1 MIAASKIDAF
11 GFSEAASR
19 ISTTGM
25 CRLVNQIAQDC
36 FRSAGIL
43 RVLRL
48 SLLNGDKDEVSL
60 YDVQAAVEAALAAMP
75 NPDGESFNAIDDMSS
90 DVNQAVRSLLQRQQM
105 VAELLEAM
113 EVAARMDR
121 TLDEINE
128 AANTAYGIV
137 TILPDGQRHW
147 DAFCELIV
155 RRGLSVELIDLGPGF
170 GPRPKINTP
179 ATLKLSKAVQRR
191 TAAFVAAAHEESAAR
206 SSQSKPA
213 KRRKGKA

>member
-1 MIAASKIDAF
+1 MIAAAKIDAF

-19 ISTTGM
+19 ISTTGLT
-25 CRLVNQIAQDC
+25 RQVNQIAQDC
-36 FRSAGIL
+36 YRSAGIL

-48 SLLNGDKDEVSL
+48 SLLNGDPDEVSL
-60 YDVQAAVEAALAAMP
+60 YDVRAAVEAALAAMP

-155 RRGLSVELIDLGPGF
+155 RRGLSVELIEHAGNAQALEGC
-170 GPRPKINTP
+170 
-179 ATLKLSKAVQRR
+179 
-191 TAAFVAAAHEESAAR
+191 AASDGGLCRGSA
-206 SSQSKPA
+206 
-213 KRRKGKA
+213 

>member
-1 MIAASKIDAF
+1 MTAAKIDAF

-25 CRLVNQIAQDC
+25 CRQVYQIAQDC
-36 FRSAGIL
+36 CRSAGIL

-60 YDVQAAVEAALAAMP
+60 YDVRAAVEAALAAMP
-75 NPDGESFNAIDDMSS
+75 DPDGERFNAIDDISG
-90 DVNQAVRSLLQRQQM
+90 DINQAVRSLLLRQQA
-105 VAELLEAM
+105 VADLLEAM

-121 TLDEINE
+121 TLEEINE
-128 AANTAYGIV
+128 AANIAYGVV

-147 DAFCELIV
+147 DTFCELIV

-179 ATLKLSKAVQRR
+179 ETLKLSKAVQRK

-206 SSQSKPA
+206 TSQRKPA
-213 KRRKGKA
+213 KRNQGKA